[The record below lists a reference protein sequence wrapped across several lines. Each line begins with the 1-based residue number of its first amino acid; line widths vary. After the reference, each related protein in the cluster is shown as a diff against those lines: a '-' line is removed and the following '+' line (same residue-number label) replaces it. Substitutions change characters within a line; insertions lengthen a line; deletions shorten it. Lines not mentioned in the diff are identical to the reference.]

1 MKNQRVLFVSGVIV
15 VLGIGGWTL
24 LRKSSDDQSM
34 MSSTTQLQEEGSM
47 VEDSEMMEGDNV
59 KSDDTAMNEGTS
71 STNGALMPEKEDV
84 MMSDAENTGQ
94 YEDYTKSA
102 FDQATG
108 KRRVLFFYANWCP
121 ICRPA
126 DSDIRANVAKLPADV
141 VVFRVNYNDTDTDSD
156 EKALAKEYGVTYQH
170 TFVQIDSDGN
180 VVTKWNGGKIL
191 SSIINCNTSLR

>member
-1 MKNQRVLFVSGVIV
+1 D
-15 VLGIGGWTL
+15 T
-24 LRKSSDDQSM
+24 M
-34 MSSTTQLQEEGSM
+34 M
-47 VEDSEMMEGDNV
+47 
-59 KSDDTAMNEGTS
+59 
-71 STNGALMPEKEDV
+71 P
-84 MMSDAENTGQ
+84 DAENAGQ

-102 FDQATG
+102 FDQAVG

-141 VVFRVNYNDTDTDSD
+141 AGLRVNYNDTDTDSD

-180 VVTKWNGGKIL
+180 VVTKWNGGKMAELLNNIK
-191 SSIINCNTSLR
+191 

>member
-1 MKNQRVLFVSGVIV
+1 MKSQRVLFIGGVIV
-15 VLGIGGWTL
+15 ALGIGAWAL
-24 LRKSSDDQSM
+24 LQKSGDDQSM
-34 MSSTTQLQEEGSM
+34 MSSITDQLQEEGAM
-47 VEDSEMMEGDNV
+47 AEDGEMMEGDNA
-59 KSDDTAMNEGTS
+59 KSDDTMMNEDAS
-71 STNGALMPEKEDV
+71 SGDDALMPEKEDA
-84 MMSDAENTGQ
+84 MMPDAENAGQ

-102 FDQATG
+102 FDQAVG

-141 VVFRVNYNDTDTDSD
+141 AVLRVNYNDTDTDSD

-180 VVTKWNGGKIL
+180 VVTKWNGGKMAELLNNIK
-191 SSIINCNTSLR
+191 